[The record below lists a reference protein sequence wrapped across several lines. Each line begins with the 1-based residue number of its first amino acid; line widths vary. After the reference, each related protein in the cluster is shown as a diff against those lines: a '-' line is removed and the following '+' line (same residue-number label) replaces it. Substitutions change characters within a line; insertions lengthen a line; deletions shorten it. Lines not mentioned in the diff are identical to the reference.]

1 MPVSSAS
8 SKVKRLS
15 DVFEQLQIS
24 NAIID
29 AKNREKR
36 NENVIAKGL
45 FYCQIRRKI
54 DKKVKK
60 LFVRITLR

>member
-15 DVFEQLQIS
+15 DVFEQLQIN

-36 NENVIAKGL
+36 NENIIAKCL
-45 FYCQIRRKI
+45 FYGQIRRKI

-60 LFVRITLR
+60 IFVRITLS